1 MVWVGTSCRW
11 GRGRIACW
19 RREVAGALCAA
30 RWPLARRKIAR
41 HRMLNL
47 GETRRKH
54 VSGIFWVSKRRRYCN
69 EHPLGGSAARCPQ
82 PTCRT
87 RRLLSCRCGFLERPT
102 CGFQLQSRHSD
113 IGSIFSNMYGCAR
126 ANMPVGIRSGARQAH
141 VFKLCT
147 RTCAQICMGPC
158 ARFLLCAVAA
168 QKRGFFVRFPTG
180 LGAQALK
187 ARSLTSAV
195 GGFCAH
201 CRYCNLALSG
211 MHYIVKAV

>member
-11 GRGRIACW
+11 GRGRVACW

-113 IGSIFSNMYGCAR
+113 IGSIFSNMYGVRPREHVCWHSLGRTTGSCVQIMHADMR
-126 ANMPVGIRSGARQAH
+126 ANMYGPMRSLPFMCSCCTETGLFRAISDRSRGAGVESPLAYLRRRR
-141 VFKLCT
+141 VLCT
-147 RTCAQICMGPC
+147 LPILQPC
-158 ARFLLCAVAA
+158 ALRH
-168 QKRGFFVRFPTG
+168 
-180 LGAQALK
+180 AL
-187 ARSLTSAV
+187 
-195 GGFCAH
+195 
-201 CRYCNLALSG
+201 
-211 MHYIVKAV
+211 HY

>member
-11 GRGRIACW
+11 ERGRVACW

-87 RRLLSCRCGFLERPT
+87 RRLLSCRCGFLERST
-102 CGFQLQSRHSD
+102 CGFQLQSRHPD
-113 IGSIFSNMYGCAR
+113 IGSIFLNMYGYAR
-126 ANMPVGIRSGARQAH
+126 TNVLVAFARVHDRLMCSNYARGHARKYVWAHALASFYVQLLHRNGAFSCDFRQVSGR
-141 VFKLCT
+141 
-147 RTCAQICMGPC
+147 R
-158 ARFLLCAVAA
+158 R
-168 QKRGFFVRFPTG
+168 
-180 LGAQALK
+180 
-187 ARSLTSAV
+187 
-195 GGFCAH
+195 
-201 CRYCNLALSG
+201 
-211 MHYIVKAV
+211 